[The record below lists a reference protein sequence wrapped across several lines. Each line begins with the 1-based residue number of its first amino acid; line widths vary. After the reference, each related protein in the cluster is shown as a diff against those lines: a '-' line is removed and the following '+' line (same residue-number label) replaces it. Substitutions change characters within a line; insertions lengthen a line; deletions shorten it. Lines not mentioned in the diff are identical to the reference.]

1 MYVRLPWGL
10 KLPGLTVDKYAER
23 KATQPH
29 YEKCEWGLYD
39 HVGGNSLVYGY
50 DAIVL
55 YGVTAG
61 EIVYLLNHVDVL
73 DVDDINDALEPECF
87 LFEFEKEAWRAACQ
101 FLSQYKAWEYFDTCS
116 RYQCAKHLIENN
128 FTPEDI

>member
-1 MYVRLPWGL
+1 MHP
-10 KLPGLTVDKYAER
+10 LTLSFTGSSLQQTPLGKTGPHVSER
-23 KATQPH
+23 
-29 YEKCEWGLYD
+29 
-39 HVGGNSLVYGY
+39 
-50 DAIVL
+50 
-55 YGVTAG
+55 
-61 EIVYLLNHVDVL
+61 
-73 DVDDINDALEPECF
+73 F

>member
-1 MYVRLPWGL
+1 M
-10 KLPGLTVDKYAER
+10 
-23 KATQPH
+23 
-29 YEKCEWGLYD
+29 
-39 HVGGNSLVYGY
+39 
-50 DAIVL
+50 L
-55 YGVTAG
+55 YGVTAR
-61 EIVYLLNHVDVL
+61 EIVYLLNHVNVL
-73 DVDDINDALEPECF
+73 DIDDINDALEPENF